1 MVVNLS
7 YIFQSAACTMPAGF
21 KPRTS
26 HNVVKHETTL
36 LQPELADTALGCS
49 NPSTQATQQQEFN
62 SKSNS

>member
-1 MVVNLS
+1 
-7 YIFQSAACTMPAGF
+7 MPAGF